1 VRLINRTCPILLP
14 VLLVIAA
21 GPVQAQYCM
30 DYSSSLQKFVRDS
43 GGSNTRACWS
53 TKEECIA
60 YKNKNQF
67 DTVHKYD
74 FSGDCYP
81 CTSGCGPSGPSGM
94 GGMGGITGTS
104 DAAIKQAIVGS
115 MLNAALNPPP
125 PPKQQTTTQP
135 SPEVIAQQQKYKQ
148 QKLAEEAAQQAAF
161 SSNQQKLLSDMKGD
175 VAQSKP
181 NAIDLKMPSAVSQL
195 SLLEREGRQAA
206 TSTDKDKRSSWENPP
221 KNLPA
226 AMTPNV
232 PAVPQPV
239 SAEDEIKAKHAQDVL
254 KNLLNQI
261 GTSRQN
267 MNKLDQE
274 VKQLEE
280 TVKKEEQKAATEKKP
295 DDDAL
300 RKAREALERAKQNRE
315 KTAAEL
321 KRLEDEAAE
330 ARSAISSTTATPSP
344 AKE

>member
-1 VRLINRTCPILLP
+1 MRLLNRTCSFLLP
-14 VLLVIAA
+14 VLIVIAA
-21 GPVQAQYCM
+21 QPLRAEYCM
-30 DYSSSLQKFVRDS
+30 NYSRQVQDFVKQN
-43 GGSNTRACWS
+43 GGNNTRACWP

-60 YKNKNQF
+60 YKSKNQF
-67 DTVHKYD
+67 DNVHKYD

-81 CTSGCGPSGPSGM
+81 CTSGCGPSGM
-94 GGMGGITGTS
+94 GGMDGITGTS

-115 MLNAALNPPP
+115 MLNAVLNPPP
-125 PPKQQTTTQP
+125 PKKQQTSIQP

-161 SSNQQKLLSDMKGD
+161 SNNQKRLLSDMKGD
-175 VAQSKP
+175 VAQSKS
-181 NAIDLKMPSAVSQL
+181 NTIDLKMPSAAGQL

-221 KNLPA
+221 ENLPA
-226 AMTPNV
+226 IMTPNV

-254 KNLLNQI
+254 KNLLSQI
-261 GTSRQN
+261 STSRQN

-280 TVKKEEQKAATEKKP
+280 TVKQEEKKTATEKKP
-295 DDDAL
+295 GDDTL
-300 RKAREALERAKQNRE
+300 RKAREALERARQNRE

-321 KRLEDEAAE
+321 RRLEDEAAE
-330 ARSAISSTTATPSP
+330 ARSTMSSITATPSS
-344 AKE
+344 AEE